1 VSAPAH
7 SHALK
12 SPGGESGARDASLTL
27 TAQCSNCAAWRAASP
42 AGAGH
47 ASTQVNGF
55 CSRGLYP
62 DAGALLCQK
71 YTASHAF
78 QQQIISTMLK
88 EEGPM
93 AMPVKLVSG
102 RKSVKKLT
110 RGKR

>member
-1 VSAPAH
+1 M
-7 SHALK
+7 
-12 SPGGESGARDASLTL
+12 TL
-27 TAQCSNCAAWRAASP
+27 TAQCSNCAAWRSAGP

-47 ASTQVNGF
+47 QTADVSGF

-62 DAGALLCQK
+62 DAGALLCQS

-93 AMPVKLVSG
+93 AMPVKLIGG
-102 RKSVKKLT
+102 RKSARAHNKKL
-110 RGKR
+110 RGR

>member
-1 VSAPAH
+1 MH
-7 SHALK
+7 M
-12 SPGGESGARDASLTL
+12 TL
-27 TAQCSNCAAWRAASP
+27 TAQCSNCAAWRTTAP
-42 AGAGH
+42 GATSH
-47 ASTQVNGF
+47 ATNEVNGF
-55 CSRGLYP
+55 CTRGLYP

-110 RGKR
+110 KGRR